1 MSTTIKYLVRAKI
14 SEGRAAPHP
23 SRLESALDVGIEGAP
38 EDCGLDAIESFE
50 VADVTHADT
59 SAETQTDALARYSI
73 ALRTIAQMWDGETV
87 PKPET
92 YHDTESAY
100 NNGHDVASY
109 EAAKLA
115 REAIADASVPSVVQE
130 SAAMQA
136 CRLLVEAYRRGEQ
149 SGGSIEW
156 EDLDEAHEA
165 ALGALRG
172 EAGGFDQELLDL
184 ARRNL
189 VEFHG
194 GRVTLTPEGYLAITR
209 LFGRS

>member
-1 MSTTIKYLVRAKI
+1 MSTTMKYLIRAKVG
-14 SEGRAAPHP
+14 EGRAAPHP
-23 SRLESALDVGIEGAP
+23 SCLESALDVGIQGAP
-38 EDCGLDAIESFE
+38 ENTGLDAIKSFE
-50 VADVTHADT
+50 VVDVTHAGA
-59 SAETQTDALARYSI
+59 SAEAQRYSV

-87 PKPET
+87 PERET

-115 REAIADASVPSVVQE
+115 REAIADASVPSVQE

-136 CRLLVEAYRRGEQ
+136 CRLLVEAYGRGEQ

-156 EDLDEAHEA
+156 EDLDDAHEA
-165 ALGALRG
+165 ALAALRG
-172 EAGGFDQELLDL
+172 EASGFDQELLDL
-184 ARRNL
+184 ARRKL

-194 GRVTLTPEGYLAITR
+194 GRVTLTSEGYLAITR